1 MKKQPILL
9 ALILLAALVLQL
21 NCSATPGKRI
31 SMKQFVPLYAELIV
45 VGQKSRDVG
54 WDRIRSQQEADTL
67 LAQAGVTRED
77 FQATI
82 EWLSADINRWK
93 ELSEGVSAH
102 LDTTR
107 RN

>member
-1 MKKQPILL
+1 MKKQPILM
-9 ALILLAALVLQL
+9 AFTLLAALFLQL
-21 NCSATPGKRI
+21 NCTSPGKRI
-31 SMKQFVPLYAELIV
+31 SMEKFVPLYAELIV

-54 WDRIRSQQEADTL
+54 WDRIRSQQEADSL
-67 LAQAGVTRED
+67 LAKAGVTRED

-93 ELSEGVSAH
+93 ELSEGVSVN